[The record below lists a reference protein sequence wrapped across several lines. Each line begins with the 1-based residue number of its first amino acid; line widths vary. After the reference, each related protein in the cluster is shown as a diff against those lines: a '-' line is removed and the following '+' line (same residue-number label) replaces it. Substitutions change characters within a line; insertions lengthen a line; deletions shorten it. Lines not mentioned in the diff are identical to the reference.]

1 MQLYDPESVDIVFTQ
16 YKKYKKT
23 NADGEHLAA
32 DGTYMPLASW
42 RELEKTVKDIMHS
55 ADLALR
61 GFEALYSLKSD
72 AVEFMECYISDEAR
86 QNTKAFLEAAARH
99 NPKYQDRVAALFDGK
114 TAQ

>member
-16 YKKYKKT
+16 YEKYKKK
-23 NADGEHLAA
+23 NKHGEHLA
-32 DGTYMPLASW
+32 DDDTYMPLDQWAS
-42 RELEKTVKDIMHS
+42 LDKTVKDIMHS

-61 GFEALYSLKSD
+61 GFEALYSLTD

-86 QNTKAFLEAAARH
+86 QNTRDFLEAAARH